1 MLGSSCTLFGMKTP
15 NHPSVIANSIQGA
28 SVPNILTDFILLV
41 TPLPYVWT
49 LNAPTGQ
56 RLMLAGIFLLGCFIT
71 VVSSLRLSI
80 LMRVDLASADY
91 TWKMKEVLLW
101 SIVEVDVGLI
111 CACLPSLKPAIRLL
125 GLGRLLHRSQSPSG
139 MQSPAF
145 VATDQFPSSRKKS
158 LTAGLFSSVAGIS
171 KLDSEEEEEDT
182 YQMVKK
188 SHQSHGTV
196 ETSIQG
202 SQASSGRGSG
212 KNSHECD
219 GKRPAIVA
227 KRDWSVL
234 VEERDAP
241 HAL

>member
-1 MLGSSCTLFGMKTP
+1 MLG
-15 NHPSVIANSIQGA
+15 
-28 SVPNILTDFILLV
+28 
-41 TPLPYVWT
+41 
-49 LNAPTGQ
+49 
-56 RLMLAGIFLLGCFIT
+56 GIFLLGCFIT

-80 LMRVDLASADY
+80 LMRVDLASADF

-101 SIVEVDVGLI
+101 SVVEVNVGLI

-125 GLGRLLHRSQSPSG
+125 GLGRLLHRSQNPSG

-145 VATDQFPSSRKKS
+145 VAEDRFPSRKKS
-158 LTAGLFSSVAGIS
+158 LTSGLFSTIAGTS
-171 KLDSEEEEEDT
+171 KFEEEEDEDT

-196 ETSIQG
+196 ETCIEG
-202 SQASSGRGSG
+202 TSGQSG
-212 KNSHECD
+212 KKSSHECD

-227 KRDWSVL
+227 HRDWSVL
-234 VEERDAP
+234 VETQDPNAP